1 MSDRSPLALMLTSC
15 RGCGPSHPL
24 LPVATQ
30 PPVCRRRDNSI
41 QESLSSPLP
50 QRCRHGQPHS
60 SPALCTSSFFSLY
73 RFCSLLLSS
82 PSLFLLA
89 KNCYCFYIQLMLYNI
104 FLLASSDK
112 CLLLLFMIV
121 YFCSSF
127 VVIEVLIK

>member
-1 MSDRSPLALMLTSC
+1 VVARGDIAVAVVMKDSPVWSCHGDGTQGAESQQEAAGETGHNRDRKSTSALMGTYRSL
-15 RGCGPSHPL
+15 
-24 LPVATQ
+24 
-30 PPVCRRRDNSI
+30 RRR
-41 QESLSSPLP
+41 
-50 QRCRHGQPHS
+50 
-60 SPALCTSSFFSLY
+60 
-73 RFCSLLLSS
+73 
-82 PSLFLLA
+82 A